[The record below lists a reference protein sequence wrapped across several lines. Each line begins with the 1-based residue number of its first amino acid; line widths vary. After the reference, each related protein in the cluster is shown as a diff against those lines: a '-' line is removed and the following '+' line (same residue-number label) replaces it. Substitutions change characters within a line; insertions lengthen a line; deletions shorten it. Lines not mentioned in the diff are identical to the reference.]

1 MSVLQLL
8 VSDCRAAHRE
18 IHNAGKLSCNLKV
31 GDAVKAHVQV
41 NSVASK
47 GVVSKLSYRAKGPF
61 AITAD
66 LGHNSFEVQRYDNP
80 SSAKRKYKNTE
91 L

>member
-47 GVVSKLSYRAKGPF
+47 GVVSKLRCCATGPF
-61 AITAD
+61 TSTAD